1 MFVDN
6 ESYPGVLSERMAV
19 ARGEQPADLLLKNAR
34 LINFFTGKAAK
45 TNIAL
50 HQGYIAAIGET
61 YKSGNEIID
70 LNGAYVAPGFID
82 AHLHIESTLLFP
94 PELARILIVN
104 GTTAVINDPH
114 EIGNVMGIKGV
125 KMMLDASKD
134 LPVDFFFTVPSCVPS
149 TDMETA
155 GGKINA
161 DQIRGKLKHPRV
173 VGLGE
178 MMNYPGVINAE
189 KSVMNKLAAAHEVGK
204 VVDGHAPGLTG
215 NDLQAYLSAGIGT
228 DHECLTANEA
238 LEKLKSGMK
247 IIIRHGS
254 ASSSLGELI
263 PLVNQTNVDSFM
275 FGSDD
280 REAAELL
287 GKGHLNDLLKR
298 AVSMGADPYLAI
310 RIATFNPARHYRLF
324 DRGLIAPGYTADLAV
339 IKDLKDFEV
348 VLVVKNGKIVS
359 RQGRP
364 EFSQSRFLPPGEALN
379 SVKVKQPLTES
390 DFKISVRSKTM
401 PVIGVVPGQLIT
413 EKLSVKV
420 EPGKDGSLRVDPD
433 SGLNKIAVIERHHAS
448 GRMAVALVQ
457 GIGLKEGALASSV
470 AHDSHNIIVVGVEES
485 AMAVAVNKLADAGG
499 GFIAVG
505 GRGEIKSFL
514 PLEIGGLMSLKTAE
528 EVAGEMDSILKAAS
542 ELGAKLPHPFL
553 TLSFLALP
561 VIPSL
566 KITDRG
572 LFDVDNFSF
581 L

>member
-1 MFVDN
+1 MLIN
-6 ESYPGVLSERMAV
+6 NKNHPGNLSERITV
-19 ARGEQPADLLLKNAR
+19 ARGEQPAELLLKNVR
-34 LINFFTGKAAK
+34 LINFFTGEAVK

-61 YKSGNEIID
+61 YKSGNDVID
-70 LNGAYVAPGFID
+70 LSGAYTVPGLID

-114 EIGNVMGIKGV
+114 EIGNVMGIDGV
-125 KMMLDASKD
+125 KMMLDASED
-134 LPVDFFFTVPSCVPS
+134 LPVDFFFTVPSCVPA

-155 GGKINA
+155 GGEINA
-161 DQIRGKLKHPRV
+161 DQIRDELKHPRV

-178 MMNYPGVINAE
+178 MMNYPGVINAD
-189 KSVMNKLAAAHEVGK
+189 KSVMEKLAAAHAAGK

-215 NDLQAYLSAGIGT
+215 TDLQAYLSSGIST
-228 DHECLTANEA
+228 DHECLTASEA

-254 ASSSLGELI
+254 ASSSLGELL
-263 PLVNQTNVDSFM
+263 PLVNHTNVDSFM

-287 GKGHLNDLLKR
+287 GEGHINDLLKS

-324 DRGLIAPGYTADLAV
+324 GRGLIAPGYKADLAV
-339 IKDLKDFEV
+339 LKDLKDFEV

-359 RQGRP
+359 RQGKP
-364 EFSQSRFLPPGEALN
+364 VFSQSRALPPGEALN
-379 SVKVKQPLTES
+379 SVKVKRPLTES

-413 EKLSVKV
+413 EKLFV
-420 EPGKDGSLRVDPD
+420 EIEPEIDGTLRVDPD

-448 GRMAVALVQ
+448 GRMAVALVK

-470 AHDSHNIIVVGVEES
+470 AHDSHNIIVVGVEET
-485 AMAVAVNKLADAGG
+485 AMAVAVNKLADTGG
-499 GFIAVG
+499 GFIAVD

-514 PLEIGGLMSLKTAE
+514 ALEIGGLMSLKTAG

-542 ELGAKLPHPFL
+542 ELGAKLDQPFL